1 MTDTPITSPQDK
13 QITRFLE
20 DAALSAVKAAREQVP
35 IETKDGAQR
44 VIEGGDQLKAAI
56 EAATVK
62 ALRELALPFPFPKN
76 ANGHSIITVTG
87 LSLTGQEE
95 IARLE
100 ALGFRVGDYAKSC
113 LLSTRNDS
121 YDRHHRLVQGKLY
134 RLAIV
139 PGREVKRNRTTKN
152 LGDYA
157 KGFGYGQ
164 PLAGFQP
171 RIRETV
177 SDDQMKEMGIDY
189 IASLHTP
196 IKDSDGSPDVLDSDR
211 GGDGRWLH
219 TDWGNP
225 GGEWDD
231 DGAFAFPVPE

>member
-1 MTDTPITSPQDK
+1 MTDHPITSPQDK
-13 QITRFLE
+13 QINRFLE
-20 DAALSAVKAAREQVP
+20 DAALSAVKTACGQVAIDTKEAAQC
-35 IETKDGAQR
+35 

-62 ALRELALPFPFPKN
+62 ALRELVSPFPFRKN

-87 LSLTGQEE
+87 LSLTGAEE

-100 ALGFRVGDYAKSC
+100 AAGFRVGDYAKSC
-113 LLSTRNDS
+113 LLSNRDDS

-139 PGREVKRNRTTKN
+139 PGREVKRNRTTRN
-152 LGDYA
+152 LSEHA
-157 KGFGYGQ
+157 KGF
-164 PLAGFQP
+164 
-171 RIRETV
+171 RETV

-196 IKDSDGSPDVLDSDR
+196 IKDSGGYPRVLGSGR
-211 GGDGRWLH
+211 GDDGRWLGSGW
-219 TDWGNP
+219 DYP